1 MKTLVCDCNH
11 SMPLDFAELSA
22 ALGEKLTP
30 HSQLCRREIAQF
42 QHAAQDEAPLLVA
55 CTQESRLFTE
65 VAAQTE
71 GAPPLDVRPIRFVN
85 IRETAG
91 WSRQA
96 AEAGPKIAALLAAA
110 ARPEPEPVPTASYT
124 SQGRCLVLGDV
135 ASLQLARGLLAD
147 SLTLTLLDT
156 GVAAGKAAAAAL
168 PLQRDQLVHAGR
180 LITLRGWLGAFEAI
194 WESTN
199 PIDLDLCTR
208 CNACLRACPEDAIG
222 LDYQI
227 DLSRCTSHRD
237 CVRACGGIGAIDF
250 DRAPQRHVETFDLV
264 LDLQPLAAIRL
275 HQPPQGYYAPGTDPL
290 ALVRAVAELR
300 EHQGQFEK
308 PRFFH
313 YDPKLCAHS
322 RNSLLGC
329 NACVEVCSAQ
339 AISSRARLR
348 ADQSRPSLP
357 AAGPVQGLEPS
368 SASGQRSPGAKSFLN
383 QIEVE
388 PHLCVGC
395 GACTTVCP
403 SGALTYAWPRAT
415 DLGARL
421 RTLLGTAQRAGLKRP
436 TLLLHSQEQGAQLLG
451 ELGRLA
457 ASRRELQ
464 GMPAH
469 VLPVALW
476 HVASVGLELWL
487 AAAAWG
493 AAEILVLSTG
503 DEAPAYVD
511 ALRAQLALGQ
521 TLLHGMGYTG
531 ARLALL
537 QTADATEL
545 DALLARP
552 RPAGMVPTAMA
563 GFAALAHKRA
573 TLDLAL
579 DHLLRHAPLQAVAQG
594 ETAIALPHGAGAPL
608 GSIHVDTARCTLC
621 LSCVG
626 ACPAGALLD
635 NPQTPQLRF
644 VEKNCVQCGL
654 CLKTCPEDAIRLEP
668 RLQWGP
674 QRSEPRT
681 LHQAQP
687 WRCVRCGKPFGTV
700 QAIEQVLA
708 RLSGHPAF
716 AGAAAERLKMCG
728 DCRVIDMHGGAGTV
742 PPAVTAPRNPR

>member
-42 QHAAQDEAPLLVA
+42 QHAAQDDAPLLVA
-55 CTQESRLFTE
+55 CTQESRLFAE
-65 VAAQTE
+65 VAGQTE
-71 GAPPLDVRPIRFVN
+71 GVPSSDVRPIRFVN

-96 AEAGPKIAALLAAA
+96 AAAGPKIAALLAAA
-110 ARPEPEPVPTASYT
+110 ALPEPEPVPTAAYT

-135 ASLQLARGLLAD
+135 ASLQLARSLLAD

-156 GVAAGKAAAAAL
+156 GAAAGKTAATAL

-180 LITLRGWLGAFEAI
+180 VIAVRGWLGAFEAS
-194 WESTN
+194 WESAN

-227 DLSRCTSHRD
+227 DLSRCASHRD

-250 DRAPQRHVETFDLV
+250 DRAPQRHLETFDLV
-264 LDLQPLAAIRL
+264 LDLQPVPAIRL
-275 HQPPQGYYAPGTDPL
+275 HQPPQGYYAPGVDPL
-290 ALVRAVAELR
+290 ALARAVAELR
-300 EHQGQFEK
+300 ERQGQFEK
-308 PRFFH
+308 PRFFQ
-313 YDPKLCAHS
+313 YDAKLCAHS

-348 ADQSRPSLP
+348 ADQPQAPSTSSEP
-357 AAGPVQGLEPS
+357 AQGLEPS
-368 SASGQRSPGAKSFLN
+368 SANGQRSPGAKPFLN

-464 GMPAH
+464 GTPAH
-469 VLPVALW
+469 VMPVALW
-476 HVASVGLELWL
+476 HIASVGLELWL

-545 DALLARP
+545 DTLLARP
-552 RPAGMVPTAMA
+552 PRAGVVPTAMA

-579 DHLLRHAPLQAVAQG
+579 DHLMRHAPLQAVAQG
-594 ETAIALPHGAGAPL
+594 ETTIALPQGAGAPL
-608 GSIHVDTARCTLC
+608 GSIHVDAARCTLC

-654 CLKTCPEDAIRLEP
+654 CLKTCPEDAIQLEP

-674 QRSEPRT
+674 QRSEPRI

-708 RLSGHPAF
+708 RLAGHPAF

-728 DCRVIDMHGGAGTV
+728 DCRVIDMHGDAGTV
-742 PPAVTAPRNPR
+742 PPSVTAPRNPR